1 MFFFLSIYLIL
12 FLSRRNVINFGRAL
26 LIFSFHSILSI
37 LFIVVLLLFAVNDID
52 SYFQIGLFYPDD
64 NFDLYGEDF
73 SEPGYNFR
81 HWGILTMSQFFRIF
95 SVYFNLDFLSINI
108 LFACVGSFCL
118 IFIDKLLKENS
129 GIEESKKNIISYV
142 LLLFIFFPSLS
153 IWTSYLGKE
162 ILTLAILFYC
172 LCDNKRKE
180 LFIHYFLHYTPNLF
194 SCNYQATFCIFYCFF
209 CVNLFNF

>member
-1 MFFFLSIYLIL
+1 MSGEAKINLAKNFIEGQGGLLNIGILGSDIYTIAYSLMFFFLSIYLII
-12 FLSRRNVINFGRAL
+12 FLSRRNVINLGRAL

-81 HWGILTMSQFFRIF
+81 HWGILTMAQFFRIF
-95 SVYFNLDFLSINI
+95 SVYFSLDFLSINI

-129 GIEESKKNIISYV
+129 GIE
-142 LLLFIFFPSLS
+142 
-153 IWTSYLGKE
+153 
-162 ILTLAILFYC
+162 
-172 LCDNKRKE
+172 
-180 LFIHYFLHYTPNLF
+180 
-194 SCNYQATFCIFYCFF
+194 ATASH
-209 CVNLFNF
+209 LWQW